1 MRFYAV
7 CHTCC
12 VVTDDYTKAEIKNN
26 KHIDN
31 LISDFKTIGHHIC
44 SCFRER
50 TKIRLLKGYNHIFS
64 YGTLQR

>member
-31 LISDFKTIGHHIC
+31 LISDFKTIGYKGIVRVFDMDNRFVC
-44 SCFRER
+44 
-50 TKIRLLKGYNHIFS
+50 KLKNGAVYK
-64 YGTLQR
+64 